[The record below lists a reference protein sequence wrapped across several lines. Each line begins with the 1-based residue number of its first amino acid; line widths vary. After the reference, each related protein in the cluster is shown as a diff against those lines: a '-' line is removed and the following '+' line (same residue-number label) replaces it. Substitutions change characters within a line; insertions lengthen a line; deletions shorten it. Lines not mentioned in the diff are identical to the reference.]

1 VFVLDFD
8 TLQYGGEK
16 WLVLTT
22 TTAMGGRN
30 PYLGIAYMS
39 IGALCIL
46 LGFLF
51 TIRHCIK
58 PRKLGD
64 ESYLSW
70 NQPGGGLP
78 TNKRRTKHL
87 HKD

>member
-1 VFVLDFD
+1 MKTDFN
-8 TLQYGGEK
+8 TRQYGGEK
-16 WLVLTT
+16 WLVLSTT
-22 TTAMGGRN
+22 TGMGGRN
-30 PYLGIAYMS
+30 PYLGIAYMA
-39 IGALCIL
+39 IGALCIF
-46 LGFLF
+46 LGLLF

-78 TNKRRTKHL
+78 SSKRNHL